1 MADEVKL
8 NIKPVF
14 INPAVDT
21 CSDTVYIFQVSDES
35 GNEVDLRGFTA
46 KMQLRP
52 FYRSKK
58 VLDELT
64 TENGRLHIRGANV
77 TVRFPADV
85 TAKFKFE
92 RAVYDLV
99 IMSLGG
105 IKYRLAQGEVE
116 FRPGVTQWTT
126 DTTI

>member
-8 NIKPVF
+8 NIKPVSV
-14 INPAVDT
+14 NPVVDS
-21 CSDTVYIFQVSDES
+21 CSDTVYIFQVCDEADE
-35 GNEVDLRGFTA
+35 EVDLRGYTA

-52 FYRSKK
+52 FPRSRKI
-58 VLDELT
+58 LDELT
-64 TENGRLHIRGANV
+64 TENGRLDIRGANI

-99 IMSLGG
+99 ILSQGG
-105 IKYRLAQGEVE
+105 LKYRVAQGEVE
-116 FRPGVTQWTT
+116 FVPWVTEWTT